1 MENYE
6 YRSNSHA
13 SKRNNAQENEPET
26 KKVEKVVHGGVKTKK
41 KNELSKFASEF
52 ISEDIKN
59 VKSYILKDVLI
70 PAIKKGL
77 YDIVTTAVDMA
88 LYGGTG
94 KSDRRSTASK
104 VSYTS
109 YYDRRDD
116 RRVTEDRKARGCLDY
131 DDIVLTDRRDAE
143 EVLIRLDEI
152 IKKYDMATV
161 ADLFELVG
169 ERGPYT
175 ARNYGWTSLHTA
187 EVVRVRDG
195 YLLKL
200 PRAAAI
206 D

>member
-6 YRSNSHA
+6 YKSNSHA
-13 SKRNNAQENEPET
+13 SKNKPQATEPET

-41 KNELSKFASEF
+41 KNELTKFASEF

-59 VKSYILKDVLI
+59 VKTYIWKDVLI

-77 YDIVTTAVDMA
+77 YDMVTGAIDMA
-88 LYGGTG
+88 LYGGSGRRDT
-94 KSDRRSTASK
+94 RSTASK
-104 VSYTS
+104 VSYNK
-109 YYDRRDD
+109 YYDRRDERHPVD
-116 RRVTEDRKARGCLDY
+116 ESRTRGCLDY

-143 EVLIRLDEI
+143 EVLIRMDEI
-152 IKKYDMATV
+152 IKKYDIVTV

-169 ERGPYT
+169 EKGPYT

-187 EVVRVRDG
+187 EVQRVRDG

>member
-6 YRSNSHA
+6 YKSNSHA
-13 SKRNNAQENEPET
+13 SKKNPQVTESET

-41 KNELSKFASEF
+41 KNELTKFASEF

-59 VKSYILKDVLI
+59 VKTYILKDVLV

-77 YDIVTTAVDMA
+77 YDMVTGAIDMA
-88 LYGGTG
+88 LYGGSG
-94 KSDRRSTASK
+94 RRESRSTASK
-104 VSYTS
+104 VSYNS
-109 YYDRRDD
+109 YYNRRDD
-116 RRVTEDRKARGCLDY
+116 RRVVDESRTRGCLDY

-143 EVLIRLDEI
+143 EVLIRMDEI
-152 IKKYDMATV
+152 IKKYDIVTV

-169 ERGPYT
+169 EKGPYT

-187 EVVRVRDG
+187 EVQRVRDG

>member
-1 MENYE
+1 MEKYE
-6 YRSNSHA
+6 YKSNSHA
-13 SKRNNAQENEPET
+13 SKNNQQGADNET
-26 KKVEKVVHGGVKTKK
+26 KKVEKIVHGGVKTKK

-59 VKSYILKDVLI
+59 VKTYIFKDVLI
-70 PAIKKGL
+70 PAIKKGV
-77 YDIVTTAVDMA
+77 YDIVTTAIDMV
-88 LYGGTG
+88 LYGGSG
-94 KSDRRSTASK
+94 RGDRRSTASK
-104 VSYTS
+104 VSYHK
-109 YYDRRDD
+109 YYDQRDTHRPSD
-116 RRVTEDRKARGCLDY
+116 EPRTRGCLDY

-143 EVLIRLDEI
+143 EVLIRMDEI
-152 IKKYDMATV
+152 IKKYDIVTV

-175 ARNYGWTSLHTA
+175 ASKYGWTSLHTA
-187 EVVRVRDG
+187 EIQRVRDG